1 MFENIVW
8 LTNNTSFHIKSSTY
22 CNISLTVGV
31 SHKNG
36 IFKNIVWLTN
46 NTCDASTRFRP
57 LAPLLIGMSRT
68 WTKMNHSESLRLLS
82 SFYDH
87 IFIIK
92 NLDIFPILELLQIPL
107 EVALRGGS
115 AGQYKT
121 FKNKVLE
128 NSNFSKYFVF
138 NLLWS
143 EQYKTFNTKFWKTQI
158 SQNILFSTCCEAKR
172 KECCFHPRLPPEYPT
187 HLSKNIE
194 VIIANNK
201 ESFAWKDVY
210 KALSQLADLPVH
222 VEKTRLFASLSSLL
236 IFINDFTTASTWE
249 YKNKHFFET
258 QEESPLLNDCLE
270 LPQDENHL
278 PPAVLCSRRRSLH
291 GTSCTLGRRVKK
303 QLSWCFIS
311 PTLYTLRGGVLERG
325 FSKTKTKIKK
335 N

>member
-1 MFENIVW
+1 
-8 LTNNTSFHIKSSTY
+8 
-22 CNISLTVGV
+22 
-31 SHKNG
+31 
-36 IFKNIVWLTN
+36 
-46 NTCDASTRFRP
+46 
-57 LAPLLIGMSRT
+57 MSRT
-68 WTKMNHSESLRLLS
+68 WTKMKHSESLRLLS

-92 NLDIFPILELLQIPL
+92 NLDIFPVLELLQIPL

-121 FKNKVLE
+121 F
-128 NSNFSKYFVF
+128 
-138 NLLWS
+138 
-143 EQYKTFNTKFWKTQI
+143 NTKYWKTQI
-158 SQNILFSTCCEAKR
+158 SQDIFFSTCCEAKR

-187 HLSKNIE
+187 HLSRNIE

-303 QLSWCFIS
+303 QYSWCFIS